1 MLWTDKYRPQEL
13 SQVVGNTKE
22 IKIIKDWVSAWK
34 SNDPQIPLLLVGPPG
49 IGKTTL
55 AQIIA
60 KQFSEHIELNASDKR
75 SQDVIKSTIGES
87 SSSRSL
93 FGDEY
98 KLIILDEVDGIH
110 GTNDRGGVKAIGE
123 IIKNSKHPMILIAND
138 FYSKRLQSIKPKC
151 QVIKMKKSRWNSISK
166 LLREIAQAEGVDA
179 NPAALKEIAVKSQG
193 DVRSAIN
200 TLQALSSKDST
211 LEVKDV
217 ENMKTKDTRSDI
229 FNAITGVLK
238 SKTPAH
244 VKEAM
249 WIEEDPTLVMEYIA
263 ENIPREYKKKDE
275 IKKAYD
281 YISKADI
288 FFGRT
293 LSSRNY
299 GYWKYASDFMGIG
312 VSNSKHETYKKFT
325 KIQTPTIFSLMG
337 RNRGKRNLRDAIAE
351 KMSDKLHISHAVAI
365 AMFPYLEI
373 MFKNDELAWEISDY
387 LEFEDTEIKRFRSK
401 KIPKKVI
408 TKMEKQQA
416 QRRVEERDKRAE
428 ELKNQMMNVAIE
440 VEETEKN
447 ELPFEIPGINSTKVE
462 EEITLKEPEINEIEE
477 EHIVQEEEITLKEP
491 EINEVEEEIIEEPVK
506 EEPLPEPEEEKPK
519 KVEKKRKEKKKT
531 DKQVSLFSF

>member
-13 SQVVGNTKE
+13 SEVVGNKKE
-22 IKIIKDWVSAWK
+22 IKIIQEWVKNWK
-34 SNDPQIPLLLVGPPG
+34 EGNPQTPLLLVGPPG

-55 AQIIA
+55 ALIIA
-60 KQFSEHIELNASDKR
+60 KEFSEYIELNASDKR
-75 SQDVIKSTIGES
+75 SQDAIKSTIGES

-123 IIKNSKHPMILIAND
+123 IIKNSSHPMILTAND

-151 QVIKMKKSRWNSISK
+151 QVIKMKKSRWNSISA
-166 LLREIAQAEGVDA
+166 LLRKISQAEGVDVE
-179 NPAALKEIAVKSQG
+179 PAALKEIAVKSQG

-200 TLQALSSKDST
+200 TLQALSDKDHT
-211 LEVKDV
+211 LEVKDI
-217 ENMKTKDTRSDI
+217 EGMATKDTRSDI
-229 FNAITGVLK
+229 FNAITGILK

-288 FFGRT
+288 NFGRAR
-293 LSSRNY
+293 SSRNY

-312 VSNSKHETYKKFT
+312 VSSSKHETYKKFT
-325 KIQTPTIFSLMG
+325 KIQTPTIFGLMS
-337 RNRGKRNLRDAIAE
+337 RNRGKRNLRDDIAD
-351 KMSDKLHISHAVAI
+351 KMFDKMHVSRRVAVS
-365 AMFPYLEI
+365 MFPYFEI
-373 MFKNDELAWEISDY
+373 MFQDDELAWEISDF
-387 LEFEDTEIKRFRSK
+387 LELEDTEIKRFRKK
-401 KIPKKVI
+401 KIPAKVVK
-408 TKMEKQQA
+408 KMEKQKA
-416 QRRVEERDKRAE
+416 QMRVEERDRRAE
-428 ELKNQMMNVAIE
+428 ELKNQMINVIE
-440 VEETEKN
+440 ESSDDD
-447 ELPFEIPGINSTKVE
+447 LPFEIPGIDETPSEEPVEEPEIVE
-462 EEITLKEPEINEIEE
+462 EEI
-477 EHIVQEEEITLKEP
+477 
-491 EINEVEEEIIEEPVK
+491 
-506 EEPLPEPEEEKPK
+506 EEK
-519 KVEKKRKEKKKT
+519 KEKT
-531 DKQVSLFSF
+531 DKQTTLFSF

>member
-13 SQVVGNTKE
+13 SEVVGNKKE
-22 IKIIKDWVSAWK
+22 IEIIRNWVNAWK

-55 AQIIA
+55 AQIIS
-60 KQFSEHIELNASDKR
+60 KEFSESIELNASDKR
-75 SQDVIKSTIGES
+75 SHDIIRNTIGES

-110 GTNDRGGVKAIGE
+110 GSNDRGGVKAIGE
-123 IIKNSKHPMILIAND
+123 IIKSSKHPMILIAND
-138 FYSKRLQSIKPKC
+138 FYSKKIQSIKTKC

-166 LLREIAQAEGVDA
+166 LLREIAIKEGVDT
-179 NPAALKEIAVKSQG
+179 NPQALKEIAVKSQG

-200 TLQALSSKDST
+200 TLQALSSKNSK
-211 LEVKDV
+211 LEVDDI

-229 FNAITGVLK
+229 FNAISGVLK

-263 ENIPREYKKKDE
+263 ENIPREYKKKEE

-325 KIQTPTIFSLMG
+325 KIQTPTIFSLMS
-337 RNRGKRNLRDAIAE
+337 RNRGKRNLRDGIAE
-351 KMSDKLHISHAVAI
+351 KMSVKLHISHAIAI
-365 AMFPYLEI
+365 SMFPYLEI

-387 LEFEDTEIKRFRSK
+387 LELEDTEIKRFRSK

-408 TKMEKQQA
+408 TKMEKQKA
-416 QRRVEERDKRAE
+416 QMRVEERDKRAKE
-428 ELKNQMMNVAIE
+428 IKNQITDVIDE
-440 VEETEKN
+440 VKKPNDN
-447 ELPFEIPGINSTKVE
+447 ELPFEISGPDSTNVKEKPLIESE
-462 EEITLKEPEINEIEE
+462 EKEPEKTEE
-477 EHIVQEEEITLKEP
+477 KP
-491 EINEVEEEIIEEPVK
+491 EKI
-506 EEPLPEPEEEKPK
+506 EEKPK
-519 KVEKKRKEKKKT
+519 NKKKT